1 MSFFRTRTLSRS
13 PQAPRARQRHAPPAS
28 ATRPR
33 GALRVTLG
41 PIASRTTDK
50 MIKVLESKYNDYGF
64 FIGWEQDSDWR
75 ILMQKEMK
83 KTQIKVKK
91 LWRRYAPWG
100 VQRTVYNI
108 WANFEFVVRKVRSL
122 VLPDDKPK
130 RKPRSSGSSSKSST
144 RR

>member
-1 MSFFRTRTLSRS
+1 MR
-13 PQAPRARQRHAPPAS
+13 RARH
-28 ATRPR
+28 
-33 GALRVTLG
+33 
-41 PIASRTTDK
+41 TDK

-130 RKPRSSGSSSKSST
+130 RKPRSSSSSSSSSKSST